1 MWHQAEQIYN
11 HVKEIKEK
19 KKKKNEFLKKEVICF
34 QLQKQL
40 VYDNE

>member
-1 MWHQAEQIYN
+1 MS
-11 HVKEIKEK
+11 EK
-19 KKKKNEFLKKEVICF
+19 ITHKTHFLKKEVICS